1 MGVTGK
7 DADEALERSAITCN
21 KNGVPGDPLPPT
33 KTSGIRVGS
42 PAGTTRGFGIA
53 EFQQIGDMIADVLDA
68 LREKGEAGDPKVEAD
83 VRQIGRA
90 HVCTP
95 VTHAHLVCRLLLE
108 NKQLTTNNT
117 IHTQATHTA
126 PRMRT

>member
-1 MGVTGK
+1 MRISDWSSDVCSSDLTHLALVDLRPLGVTGK

-53 EFQQIGDMIADVLDA
+53 EFQQIREMIV
-68 LREKGEAGDPKVEAD
+68 
-83 VRQIGRA
+83 IGRA
-90 HVCTP
+90 LFRERVCQY
-95 VTHAHLVCRLLLE
+95 V
-108 NKQLTTNNT
+108 
-117 IHTQATHTA
+117 
-126 PRMRT
+126 

>member
-83 VRQIGRA
+83 VRLRVRA
-90 HVCTP
+90 LCERFHIYPEALYLRCPFCGHYDLQGKDSPTAQVGP
-95 VTHAHLVCRLLLE
+95 AHSR
-108 NKQLTTNNT
+108 
-117 IHTQATHTA
+117 
-126 PRMRT
+126 

>member
-1 MGVTGK
+1 MTRRPPRSTRSDTRFPYTTLFRSVDLRPLGVTGK

-68 LREKGEAGDPKVEAD
+68 LREKGAAGDPKVEAD
-83 VRQIGRA
+83 VRLRVRA
-90 HVCTP
+90 LCE
-95 VTHAHLVCRLLLE
+95 RLRIYPE
-108 NKQLTTNNT
+108 
-117 IHTQATHTA
+117 A
-126 PRMRT
+126 